1 MEDADRVLDGGLE
14 VHVDEIGELADEEF
28 VSVTQDTFVGPAIEQ
43 FRAFEPA
50 VPGET
55 TIYYLYVT
63 DNYGRL
69 VGVMSLRELLNAPE
83 DDVVEEHMATELVT
97 IDDDADPEYVAGEMA
112 DREFPALPVVDGEG
126 VLVGVVRTDDML
138 GVVEEEATEDILKSA
153 GFTFTDVESSRSE
166 AILESSIARILRLRL
181 PWLVLALG
189 GGLLA
194 GLVIEGF
201 EETLEAAI
209 ALAFFVPVIMDMGG
223 NVGTQA
229 STIFVRGLA
238 LGHIDDR
245 NAMRHFV
252 REGLIGLAIGLIIG
266 ALGAGAAY
274 GWRLWA
280 GDPNAGLIAVVVFVA
295 LVSVCVVAS
304 VVGYVIP
311 WLMNKL
317 GFDPAAASDPLI
329 TTVKDVTALLIYFGL
344 AWFLLAELL

>member
-1 MEDADRVLDGGLE
+1 MGATSGRDVDFHADRVG
-14 VHVDEIGELADEEF
+14 EITDEEY
-28 VSVTQDTFVGPAIEQ
+28 VAVTQETFVGPAIEE
-43 FRAFEPA
+43 FRDFEP
-50 VPGET
+50 VSDET

-63 DNYGRL
+63 DNAGRL

-83 DDVVEEHMATELVT
+83 DDVVEAHMVTDAVT
-97 IDDDADPEYVAGEMA
+97 INADADPEWAA
-112 DREFPALPVVDGEG
+112 DEIAERDFPAMPVVDDDG
-126 VLVGVVRTDDML
+126 VLVGVLRTDNMIE
-138 GVVEEEATEDILKSA
+138 VVEEEATEDILKSA
-153 GFTFTDVESSRSE
+153 GFSFADVEQSRSS
-166 AILESSIARILRLRL
+166 AILESSIPKILRLRL
-181 PWLVLALG
+181 PWLVVALA

-194 GLVIEGF
+194 GGVIEQF
-201 EETLEAAI
+201 EDTLEAVV

-245 NAMRHFV
+245 NAMRHFT
-252 REGLIGLAIGLIIG
+252 REGVIGLLIGLIIG
-266 ALGAGAAY
+266 GIGALAAY
-274 GWRLWA
+274 GWRTWA
-280 GDPNAGLIAVVVFVA
+280 GDPNAGTISVVVFIA

-329 TTVKDVTALLIYFGL
+329 TTVKDVTALVIYFGL
-344 AWFLLAELL
+344 AAVLLAELL